1 MQNKWAQQSKREK
14 KSTVDEFRGTCTST
28 SSKILLLYNKEA
40 LDTYQT
46 VYNNNINHLGSV
58 CSFSF
63 LILFLSGG
71 RWAQVRLRRHPLECE
86 SVDSNPNHLLPGE
99 EH

>member
-46 VYNNNINHLGSV
+46 VYNNINHRKCVFLFIFNFVSFWWSMGS
-58 CSFSF
+58 
-63 LILFLSGG
+63 GP
-71 RWAQVRLRRHPLECE
+71 AQKTPA
-86 SVDSNPNHLLPGE
+86 GM
-99 EH
+99 